1 VPAPNESLL
10 KQYFTDFDGRF
21 KGRLSHIRPTF
32 AREAFRE
39 SAGVRAKHTG
49 IIKVEYQKDL
59 MGLLEEGMLLA
70 VRNYKGLH
78 ERRPRFTLLEVA
90 AIWPSHFGLSGLSEE
105 SYYPLQFEIIQQSVE
120 DWDASDTST
129 LMIRMSAIP
138 INYDLSLD
146 PEKGPSF
153 DRGFSYPIPAEEAFI
168 LNRDLINLMY
178 NKRVIERIGGVPAK
192 TSSEARRDPRL
203 GLLKMFEAVQHDIPL
218 YIDFERLV
226 RYHFGLFSFT
236 GGVKSNLAS
245 NIMRRLLY
253 HTKDVKIVIFDIA
266 CEYPFLLLDVLSD
279 PKIPAHVIFENRVT
293 DASQLVSS
301 IVRPRDYEEDPR
313 VLAKLGGLVRR
324 GILGHLVRH
333 GVSPAHT
340 YGSVLND
347 LEDLKEQSEGRPT
360 YLNAISLIEQ
370 QINNYLAEHGCSEDD
385 TVTKE
390 FVDFLN
396 QTAQDAVERFRV
408 SDKSQLWGWATTR
421 SKAMQLSP
429 TAEAAPTQPARA
441 DDGYTV
447 EAIQHLIEGED
458 RLMCLSIADPS
469 LIKML
474 VSRLTSQLLL
484 ARTKR
489 FQVKPYILF
498 VFDEAQEFIPL
509 EARGLDRTSSYH
521 VERLLRQGRKY
532 GLGACIAT
540 QRVAHLNTSCLQQL
554 HTFFVGTLP
563 RPYDRSVVSSTF
575 LIDEGILEKTLEF
588 GPGEWLLAS
597 YTATG
602 IENVPIFLRA
612 DNAEKEIEAF
622 LAK

>member
-1 VPAPNESLL
+1 VPAPNDALV
-10 KQYFTDFDGRF
+10 KQYFTDFEGRF
-21 KGRLSHIRPTF
+21 KGRLSHVRPTF
-32 AREAFRE
+32 AREAFKE
-39 SAGVRAKHTG
+39 SQGVHAKHTAV
-49 IIKVEYQKDL
+49 IKVEYQKDL

-70 VRNYKGLH
+70 VRNYKGLRQ
-78 ERRPRFTLLEVA
+78 RRPRFTLLEVT

-105 SYYPLQFEIIQQSVE
+105 SYYPLQFEIIQQSVQ
-120 DWDASDTST
+120 DWEADDTST

-138 INYDLSLD
+138 INYDLTLD
-146 PEKGPSF
+146 PDKGPTF
-153 DRGFSYPIPAEEAFI
+153 DRGFSYPVPAEEAFI
-168 LNRDLINLMY
+168 LNRDLINQMY
-178 NKRVIERIGGVPAK
+178 NKRIVERIGGVPAK
-192 TSSEARRDPRL
+192 TSADARRDPRL
-203 GLLKMFEAVQHDIPL
+203 GVLKMFEAAQQDIPL

-236 GGVKSNLAS
+236 GGGKSNLAS

-293 DASQLVSS
+293 DATQLASS
-301 IVRPRDYEEDPR
+301 IVRPRDYEQDPR

-324 GILGHLVRH
+324 GILSYLVRQ
-333 GVSPAHT
+333 GVSPMNT
-340 YGSVLND
+340 YGSVLNE
-347 LEDLKEQSEGRPT
+347 LEGLREQSEGRPT

-370 QINNYLAEHGCSEDD
+370 QINNYLVQHACSQDD
-385 TVTKE
+385 AVTPD
-390 FVDFLN
+390 FVTFLD
-396 QTAQDAVERFRV
+396 QTAQDAVDQFRV
-408 SDKSQLWGWATTR
+408 SDKSQLYSWATTR
-421 SKAMQLSP
+421 LKAIQPST
-429 TAEAAPTQPARA
+429 TAQAAPKQPGKAE
-441 DDGYTV
+441 DGYTV
-447 EAIQHLIEGED
+447 EAIQQLVEGED
-458 RLMCLSIADPS
+458 RLVCLSIADPG
-469 LIKML
+469 LIKTL

-489 FQVKPYILF
+489 FQVKPYLLF
-498 VFDEAQEFIPL
+498 VFDEAQEFIPQD
-509 EARGLDRTSSYH
+509 ARGMDRDSSYH

-602 IENVPIFLRA
+602 MENVPIFLRA